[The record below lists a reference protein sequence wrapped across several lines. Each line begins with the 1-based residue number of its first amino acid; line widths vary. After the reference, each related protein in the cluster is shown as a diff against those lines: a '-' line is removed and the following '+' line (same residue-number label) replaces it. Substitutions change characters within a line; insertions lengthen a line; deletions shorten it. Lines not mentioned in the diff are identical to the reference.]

1 MYSGQSAKKMDIR
14 KQRFD
19 EIQAEMNTTL
29 EKLKLA
35 KGPADRWPLLIALRK
50 LIAELDKLASQ

>member
-1 MYSGQSAKKMDIR
+1 MDIK

-19 EIQAEMNTTL
+19 EIQAEMNATL

-35 KGPADRWPLLIALRK
+35 KGPADRWPFLIALRK
-50 LIAELDKLASQ
+50 LIAELDKLASQK

>member
-1 MYSGQSAKKMDIR
+1 MDIR

-19 EIQAEMNTTL
+19 EIQAEMNAAL

-35 KGPADRWPLLIALRK
+35 KDPADSWPLLIALRK
-50 LIAELDKLASQ
+50 LIAELDKLASQK